1 MELPPSVHRPET
13 VRDVVDRVLSHP
25 RYDRPPKSIPDR
37 ILEWF
42 ADQIGRVVGSLV
54 GSGAGALVAWLFV
67 LGAIALVV
75 VLVVRFGRVGVPT
88 RPSTRSS
95 KVMIELTRTPTAWR
109 DEAVVLEAEGRWKE
123 GLRCRHR
130 AVIAELVV
138 RGALSDQP
146 GRTAG
151 EYVRDLA
158 GALPDAAPSLAAA
171 TELFEAAWYGNAE
184 TGPDEARRF
193 AQLDAQVLAVRSGA

>member
-13 VRDVVDRVLSHP
+13 VREVVDRVLSDP

-37 ILEWF
+37 LLDWF

-54 GSGAGALVAWLFV
+54 GSGTGALLAWLFV

-75 VLVVRFGRVGVPT
+75 VLVVRFGRVGAPTRVPI
-88 RPSTRSS
+88 RPST
-95 KVMIELTRTPTAWR
+95 VMVELTRSPAAWR
-109 DEAVVLEAEGRWKE
+109 DEAAALEAEGRWRE

-130 AVIAELVV
+130 AVIADLVA
-138 RGALSDQP
+138 RGALSEQP

-151 EYVRDLA
+151 EYVR
-158 GALPDAAPSLAAA
+158 ALGGTLPEATPSLAAA

-184 TGPDEARRF
+184 TGPAEARRF
-193 AQLDAQVLAVRSGA
+193 AQLEAQVLAVRSGA